1 VSRTVLVYPGLAAAI
16 LALLVLSIGTGE
28 FSIPPDEVVRTLL
41 GEGSRSTTFVIETLR
56 LPRAIT
62 AVLVGGALGVA
73 GALFQSIS
81 RNPLGSPDFI
91 GFIYGAAAGA
101 VLQIL
106 VFDGGPMAVA
116 GGALAGGLLT
126 GILMYLLAFKRGVQG
141 HRLVLVG
148 VGLSAMLIALTQY
161 LLTRARVDDA
171 LAAAVWVAG
180 SLNERGWEHVR
191 PLAAAVAVL
200 LPPLVLL
207 SGHLRMMEMGDE
219 AATALGVPVER
230 SRLALILIGVATAA
244 VATAAAGPIAFVA
257 LAAPQ
262 LARRLTRA
270 VGPGL
275 IAAGLM
281 GAALLLASDLVVQ
294 RLFPSSQLPVGV
306 ATGVIGGLYLMWLL
320 AREWRA

>member
-1 VSRTVLVYPGLAAAI
+1 
-16 LALLVLSIGTGE
+16 
-28 FSIPPDEVVRTLL
+28 
-41 GEGSRSTTFVIETLR
+41 
-56 LPRAIT
+56 
-62 AVLVGGALGVA
+62 
-73 GALFQSIS
+73 
-81 RNPLGSPDFI
+81 
-91 GFIYGAAAGA
+91 
-101 VLQIL
+101 
-106 VFDGGPMAVA
+106 MAVA

-126 GILMYLLAFKRGVQG
+126 GIAMYLLAFKRGVQG

-180 SLNERGWEHVR
+180 SLNGRGWEHVR

-200 LPPLVLL
+200 LPLLVLL

-230 SRLALILIGVATAA
+230 SRLALILIGVVTAA

>member
-56 LPRAIT
+56 LPRALT
-62 AVLVGGALGVA
+62 ALLVGGSLGVA

-91 GFIYGAAAGA
+91 GFTYGAAAGA

-116 GGALAGGLLT
+116 GGALVGGLLT
-126 GILMYLLAFKRGVQG
+126 GIAMYLLAFKRGVQG

-148 VGLSAMLIALTQY
+148 VGLSAMLIALIEY

-171 LAAAVWVAG
+171 LAAAVWVTG
-180 SLNERGWEHVR
+180 SLNGRGWEHVR

-200 LPPLVLL
+200 LPLLVLL
-207 SGHLRMMEMGDE
+207 SGHLRMIEMGDE

-244 VATAAAGPIAFVA
+244 VATAAAGPIVFVA

-275 IAAGLM
+275 VAAGLM
-281 GAALLLASDLVVQ
+281 GAALLLASDLAVQ

-306 ATGVIGGLYLMWLL
+306 ATGVIGGVYLMWLL